1 MSAQPITGRKLIKQ
15 ILDAV
20 HDIDAPVY
28 LQASKGGPLK
38 AVWFV
43 GHQKKL
49 GEGTVLVIR
58 QVEP

>member
-1 MSAQPITGRKLIKQ
+1 MTGRELINQ
-15 ILDAV
+15 VLDTI
-20 HDIDAPVY
+20 HDIDAAVY
-28 LQASKGGPLK
+28 LQTAKDAPLK